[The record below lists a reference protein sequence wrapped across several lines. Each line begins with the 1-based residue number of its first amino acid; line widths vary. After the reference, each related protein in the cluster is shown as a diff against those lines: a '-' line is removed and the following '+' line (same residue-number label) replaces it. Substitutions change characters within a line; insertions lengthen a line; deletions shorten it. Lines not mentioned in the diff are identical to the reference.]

1 MKVRTYGVS
10 RETLSNLTA
19 HVFAD
24 FYLKTAENVDS
35 EGAKEMLEAM
45 NAHSGLC
52 QMLIMATAVF
62 AVGNFDRI
70 DKLER
75 WAEVDEGG
83 KIDNESL
90 EAFNPEFVV

>member
-24 FYLKTAENVDS
+24 FYLKTAENVDN
-35 EGAKEMLEAM
+35 EGAKELLETM
-45 NAHSGLC
+45 NTNSDLC
-52 QMLIMATAVF
+52 RMLIMATAVF

-75 WAEVDEGG
+75 WVEVDESG
-83 KIDNESL
+83 KIDNDNL
-90 EAFNPEFVV
+90 EEFNPEFVV